1 MGKSRLSGRPLLTEG
16 KRTRKID
23 ARFTEEE
30 YRQVEEMEKVL
41 GMKKTDLVRR
51 RLLDNNSSVVVN
63 AKALLVRLDAI
74 GLELGRAGNNI
85 NQLARHA
92 NRLQKRGIIAPQVA
106 LQFRTLLEDYNRQQ
120 LDIESVFRQLLRAL
134 KH

>member
-1 MGKSRLSGRPLLTEG
+1 MTQG

-30 YRQVEEMEKVL
+30 YGQVEEMEKAL
-41 GMKKTDLVRR
+41 GLKKTELVRK
-51 RLLDNNSSVVVN
+51 RLLENGAGTVLN
-63 AKALLVRLDAI
+63 AKELLAKLDAL
-74 GLELGRAGNNI
+74 GAELGRSGNNI

-106 LQFRTLLEDYNRQQ
+106 HHFTSLLTDYHGQQ
-120 LDIESVFRQLLRAL
+120 LKIEALLRQVLRAL